1 MADEIARPQSID
13 AAKASGLILLLQVL
27 GSLAL
32 ILAGMLLY
40 FIIDSCDSTATSK
53 LVGLVFLGV
62 AVIIGLVGIWGS
74 IPFDI
79 IELSKLDIVP
89 SLNNLFVMGTVL
101 CFILAS
107 IVGVWGSRMY
117 TDVGKLESV
126 KLLLVVLFSFMVLC
140 FLELASTSN
149 HLYGIK
155 KFAKTNNL
163 KKENLNLNLLSGK
176 YLIWFMVLFSIIF
189 IYSWFV
195 IDLQNVI
202 IKMMGE
208 GYTISPFSIE
218 GMSHQFANSLI
229 LNSIYG
235 VTLSMAIVFIPFI
248 ILVALLFG
256 GERKDEEEFE
266 TEEM

>member
-1 MADEIARPQSID
+1 MANEIAQPQSVD
-13 AAKASGLILLLQVL
+13 AAKASGMIILLQVL
-27 GSLAL
+27 ASFAL

-40 FIIDSCDSTATSK
+40 LIIDSCDSTATSK

-89 SLNNLFVMGTVL
+89 SLNNLFVMATVF

-107 IVGVWGSRMY
+107 IIGVWGSRMY
-117 TDVGKLESV
+117 TDVGKLEST

-155 KFAKTNNL
+155 KFAKKNNL

-176 YLIWFMVLFSIIF
+176 YMMWFIVLFSIIF
-189 IYSWFV
+189 IYPNFL
-195 IDLQNVI
+195 D
-202 IKMMGE
+202 IK
-208 GYTISPFSIE
+208 T
-218 GMSHQFANSLI
+218 
-229 LNSIYG
+229 
-235 VTLSMAIVFIPFI
+235 
-248 ILVALLFG
+248 
-256 GERKDEEEFE
+256 
-266 TEEM
+266 